1 MSDLGNKL
9 IRPDVHDTRISKA
22 KLKDGAVTVEKIET
36 RGIDFEKKVRIHCTE
51 TPHEDLRL
59 AFDGL
64 EPTVRAILQLPDY
77 WRAGEIA
84 IQSVTWSKSDSTEVE
99 GAVITG
105 SVALETA
112 DAPFNFNTPH
122 LPFEQYS
129 KTGESPT
136 MPVDGID
143 ALETL
148 RREVEAYL
156 KGKRAQQS
164 LEFGDA
170 A

>member
-1 MSDLGNKL
+1 MRSE
-9 IRPDVHDTRISKA
+9 PFDTRIAKA

-36 RGIDFEKKVRIHCTE
+36 RGIDFEKKVKITCTE

-59 AFDGL
+59 AFGAL
-64 EPTVRAILQLPDY
+64 EPTAREILQLPDH
-77 WRAGEIA
+77 WRAGEMS

-105 SVALETA
+105 SVGLDTA
-112 DAPFNFNTPH
+112 DSPFCFNTPH

-129 KTGESPT
+129 EGGNAPE
-136 MPVDGID
+136 MPSNGIE
-143 ALETL
+143 ALEKL
-148 RREVEAYL
+148 RAEVEQYL
-156 KGKRAQQS
+156 NGKRAQQS
-164 LEFGDA
+164 FDLGDA